1 MDAVYPIADQVT
13 RCNQKCVF
21 CCNLPEVRGASRD
34 QLKKLLVSGTD
45 TLRIGLWE
53 PTLDAGL
60 PDLVRYAHT
69 IGFKHVIVR
78 TNGIRLSDPKLV
90 RELLDAGVDM
100 FHINI
105 PSHLPALADSIT
117 RTKGSHKR
125 RLQGIRNLIDAGAAN
140 KIFLVYV
147 INSMNLRTMEQFAAY
162 VAKEMPGIC
171 SILFGMICVLG
182 PVNQRL
188 SLVPRFSEV
197 APFLAAAMRAC
208 RAGGVRFSVDD
219 VPICHMKGFEDA
231 SVDYRILRHS
241 PELRLEK
248 IKAPRCAGCA
258 LGKDCAGV
266 RPQHLELYGDGEL
279 RPVKK
284 R

>member
-1 MDAVYPIADQVT
+1 VYPIADLVT
-13 RCNQKCVF
+13 RCNQKCIF
-21 CCNLPEVRGASRD
+21 CANLPGVKGAGRD

-53 PTLDAGL
+53 PTLSKEL
-60 PDLVRYAHT
+60 PELVRYAHK
-69 IGFKHVIVR
+69 IGFKQVILR
-78 TNGIRLSDPKLV
+78 TNGVRLSDPELA

-105 PSHLPALADSIT
+105 PSHIPELADRLTGT
-117 RTKGSHKR
+117 RNSARHRARGM
-125 RLQGIRNLIDAGAAN
+125 RNIIEAGGAN
-140 KIFLVYV
+140 KISLVHV
-147 INSMNLRTMEQFAAY
+147 INSLNLDTLEQFSIY
-162 VAKEMPGIC
+162 VAEELPGIC

-182 PVNQRL
+182 AVKQRPE
-188 SLVPRFSEV
+188 LVPRFSAA

-219 VPICHMKGFEDA
+219 VPICHMKGFEEM
-231 SVDYRILRHS
+231 SVDFRILRNS
-241 PELRLEK
+241 PGIRLEK

-258 LGKDCAGV
+258 LGKHCAGV
-266 RPQHLELYGDGEL
+266 RPQHLELYGDTEL
-279 RPVKK
+279 RPVRK